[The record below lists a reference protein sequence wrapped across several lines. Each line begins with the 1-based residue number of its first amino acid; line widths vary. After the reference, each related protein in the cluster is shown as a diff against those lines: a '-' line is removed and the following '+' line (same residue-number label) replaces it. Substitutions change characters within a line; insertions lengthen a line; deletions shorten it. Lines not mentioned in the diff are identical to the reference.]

1 MFPRE
6 LYNSEKEIL
15 FYLLPEKK
23 PGYNCYRKKISALFV
38 IGNGMFGD
46 TNKILGN
53 AESTIDLSAA
63 STPVFA
69 LGTIYEPGKKIDVL
83 IHEEM
88 DGQIECDISENKDES
103 ISGNSWFSYSQWVPG
118 SKAPGDGSDVREVV
132 LLNELFTLVVA
143 PLHKKLWLHSSETGV
158 NHIIPVTNFYNYL
171 MLVKNIRET
180 KIVLKPELFF
190 INQKNYQDNE
200 LKSAFILYN
209 KYFKRVK
216 IKEDLTQTVENR
228 KPQKSIFGF
237 LKKGLN

>member
-23 PGYNCYRKKISALFV
+23 PGYNCYRKKISAMFV
-38 IGNGMFGD
+38 IGNGRFGD
-46 TNKILGN
+46 TNKIIGS

-88 DGQIECDISENKDES
+88 DGQIEFDISEKKDAS
-103 ISGNSWFSYSQWVPG
+103 IIRNSVWSYSQWQPG
-118 SKAPGDGSDVREVV
+118 SKAPGDNADVREIII
-132 LLNELFTLVVA
+132 LNDLYTLA
-143 PLHKKLWLHSSETGV
+143 IATSHKKLWLHSSETGV

-180 KIVLKPELFF
+180 KIVLKPDLFF

-237 LKKGLN
+237 LKRGLN